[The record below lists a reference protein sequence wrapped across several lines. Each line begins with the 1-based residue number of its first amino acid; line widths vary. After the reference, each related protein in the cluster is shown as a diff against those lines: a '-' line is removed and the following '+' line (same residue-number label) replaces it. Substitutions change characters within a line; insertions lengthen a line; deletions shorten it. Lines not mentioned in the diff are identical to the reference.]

1 MAAADGEE
9 LPEAAVPRDEL
20 EAALQADASVWL
32 DGIELMIGDL
42 AEGELLPARIFLCG
56 GGARLPQIT
65 AALAGDAWWRRLP
78 FARRPELR
86 PLAPDDVAGLR
97 DTTGMLVTRQD
108 VTPMALAHQG
118 LILDSQ
124 TTAVER
130 AMRDAVRAMD
140 L

>member
-1 MAAADGEE
+1 MAHGFRRS
-9 LPEAAVPRDEL
+9 LPPWRGTD
-20 EAALQADASVWL
+20 
-32 DGIELMIGDL
+32 
-42 AEGELLPARIFLCG
+42 
-56 GGARLPQIT
+56 GGAGCPSRGVPSC
-65 AALAGDAWWRRLP
+65 G
-78 FARRPELR
+78 